1 MVKTYKVNSKKEL
14 QVLAD
19 KLESSIFDMEV
30 KFPNRFFNDPVDGLV
45 TVEEYLDWYPDYAY
59 MFEKDMDEDKISETE
74 NLYHNDKGIYKIQ
87 SVDGS
92 VYSANRIED
101 IDHIFRYNNIT
112 SSECDCNQEKELN
125 ISKCFVGCKHL
136 QADEDGFVCN
146 KHCKWIRPLNDKGNW
161 IGAGRVTL

>member
-1 MVKTYKVNSKKEL
+1 MVKTYIVNSKKDL

-19 KLESSIFDMEV
+19 NLETSIFDMEV

-59 MFEKDMDEDKISETE
+59 IFEMDTDEDKISETE
-74 NLYHNDKGIYKIQ
+74 NLYHNDKGMYKIQ

-101 IDHIFRYNNIT
+101 IDQ
-112 SSECDCNQEKELN
+112 CDCTQTNVLN
-125 ISKCFVGCKHL
+125 ISKCYVGCKHL